1 MIAVTIGVITAITA
15 AATIAIAAG
24 IAITIVRAAGEHSA
38 AFSSD
43 RSGTARELKRT
54 TI

>member
-1 MIAVTIGVITAITA
+1 MIAVTTGVITAITA
-15 AATIAIAAG
+15 ATIVIAAG

-38 AFSSD
+38 AFSWD